1 MGTYRYSK
9 IMETFMKCYK
19 PISGEW
25 LTVGRK
31 GGGEAFNTGHYHFI
45 SLKRKST
52 MRQMWQ
58 DIIIGLILVVGT

>member
-1 MGTYRYSK
+1 M
-9 IMETFMKCYK
+9 
-19 PISGEW
+19 
-25 LTVGRK
+25 GRK